1 MQGFT
6 SKTVACTSVF
16 LIYTH
21 FQDWSWNPT
30 KASGDRVELFTQ
42 SDANLKQCAVSFSPD
57 INSSDEDLQHPHL
70 KITLCGAVLVHLV
83 FSPSAFQEKHF

>member
-21 FQDWSWNPT
+21 FQDRSWNPT
-30 KASGDRVELFTQ
+30 EASGDRVELSTQ
-42 SDANLKQCAVSFSPD
+42 SDANLKLCAVSFFCGIS
-57 INSSDEDLQHPHL
+57 SSDEDLQRPHL
-70 KITLCGAVLVHLV
+70 KITLCGAVLVHLG
-83 FSPSAFQEKHF
+83 FSPSAVQKKHF